1 MIDEGYSRN
10 ADSPISED
18 PDYAEEIDNDVD
30 RNNERGM

>member
-18 PDYAEEIDNDVD
+18 PDYAEESENADG
-30 RNNERGM
+30 NERGE